1 MKNAQTE
8 KCAKGKLNVQTYS
21 RVFFTYLTRECLKI
35 SKNLPYRFFC
45 YKTTAFTHAMY
56 FSGFSD
62 TGFGEM
68 GLNLANTVTL
78 TNTNDLN
85 VMLLVG

>member
-1 MKNAQTE
+1 
-8 KCAKGKLNVQTYS
+8 
-21 RVFFTYLTRECLKI
+21 
-35 SKNLPYRFFC
+35 
-45 YKTTAFTHAMY
+45 MY